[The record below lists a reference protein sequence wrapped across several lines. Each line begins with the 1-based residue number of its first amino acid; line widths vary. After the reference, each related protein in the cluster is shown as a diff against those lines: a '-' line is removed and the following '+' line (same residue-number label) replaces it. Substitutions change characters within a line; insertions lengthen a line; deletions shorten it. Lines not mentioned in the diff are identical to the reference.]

1 MKLNELNKY
10 YTFHLTSYI
19 DVGELE
25 RDTVTESYSYLFII
39 FHSVLLLPPD
49 G

>member
-25 RDTVTESYSYLFII
+25 RDTSNMYADAASFLNSLCRIKN
-39 FHSVLLLPPD
+39 
-49 G
+49 